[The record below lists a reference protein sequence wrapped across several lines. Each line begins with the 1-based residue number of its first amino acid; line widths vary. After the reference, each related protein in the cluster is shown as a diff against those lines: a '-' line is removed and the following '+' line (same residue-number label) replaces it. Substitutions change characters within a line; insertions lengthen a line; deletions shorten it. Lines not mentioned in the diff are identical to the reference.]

1 MPRAFLAIL
10 LLALSVSVLGDRLTY
25 EREFTREVIRFASL
39 NRLQLEQLHRD
50 VHVDCYIPLTI
61 ATTIRRDGSVRAIS
75 IVESSSVPI
84 VDKYFR
90 FVIEQ
95 AAPYQPLANHYDPV
109 PAMAR
114 DRLARKSDIAGA
126 AALAK
131 SWPVATLKNPETG
144 NPCE

>member
-75 IVESSSVPI
+75 IVESSSGPI

-109 PAMAR
+109 PAEVTITR
-114 DRLARKSDIAGA
+114 EFKIDVRQWSGGA
-126 AALAK
+126 PSTRA
-131 SWPVATLKNPETG
+131 
-144 NPCE
+144 CEPLRAHQ